1 MFKITVLIENTVGR
15 PLDLTG
21 EHGLSM
27 WVETAGHRFLYDTGQ
42 SGAVVRNAAV
52 LDVPLREADA
62 IVLSHGHYDHTGGLR
77 AVLKAIGRPVPVYA
91 HPDLFSR
98 HRVADNPERFAGV
111 PFDREELESSGAE
124 FHWVE
129 EARQILPN
137 VWASGTVPRT
147 NTFERGDPKLFVR
160 HNGDRIPD
168 PLRDDLS
175 LYLVTPDGLVILTGC
190 AHAGVV
196 NIIEHARAVTGCGR
210 VRALIGGTHLAPV
223 DAEQLNKTISYLK
236 GLDLEL
242 LAASHCTGLPAAARL
257 AGEFGGRFS
266 FGSAGFRFRF
276 LDGYT
281 VKS

>member
-21 EHGLSM
+21 EHGLSL
-27 WVETAGHRFLYDTGQ
+27 WVETAGHRFLYDTGL

-52 LDVPLREADA
+52 LDVPLRETGA

-98 HRVADNPERFAGV
+98 HLVADNPERFAGV
-111 PFDREELESSGAE
+111 PFDRDELESSGAE

-147 NTFERGDPKLFVR
+147 NAFEHGDPRLLVR

-196 NIIEHARAVTGCGR
+196 NIIEHARAVTGCSR

-223 DAEQLNKTISYLK
+223 GAEQLKKTISYLK

-242 LAASHCTGLPAAARL
+242 LAASHCTGLPVAARL

-266 FGSAGFRFRF
+266 FGSAGSSFCFG
-276 LDGYT
+276 DGT
-281 VKS
+281 LTS